1 VARSVSAS
9 GDAWEAVAL
18 VEGIGR
24 SLSRAAHARIVGGSL
39 TMPYLDVLTQALPFQ
54 SGSDTSRDAAIRA
67 QRFVSKQGMD
77 VLAWFR
83 SRGAYGGTQREV
95 SEALGIA
102 RASVAA
108 RVNALEKTGSLIKS
122 VSERRGGCAVYLVT
136 ER

>member
-1 VARSVSAS
+1 
-9 GDAWEAVAL
+9 
-18 VEGIGR
+18 
-24 SLSRAAHARIVGGSL
+24 
-39 TMPYLDVLTQALPFQ
+39 MPYLDVLTQALPFQ

-83 SRGAYGGTQREV
+83 SRGAYGGTQK
-95 SEALGIA
+95 EACAALPSIS
-102 RASVAA
+102 RASMCA

-122 VSERRGGCAVYLVT
+122 VSERREGCAVYLVT